1 VSALRNRDFRRLWL
15 AGLISDTGDWMLLV
29 ALPVLVYQ
37 LTGSSL
43 GTSMA
48 FLIELA
54 PAVLITP
61 LAGYLADRSDHRTLL
76 LVAVSLGQAAA
87 LLPLLA
93 GTHLPVLYCVIA
105 LQAALASLFD
115 PAKNALLPTLVAE
128 DELVTANSLTGL
140 NQNLGRLVGAALGGA
155 ALMAGGLPVIVIG
168 DAASFLLSAALIWG
182 VRPAGATAPVSG
194 ASPRPGG
201 HPFARRPV
209 LAGLAVTAITAVG
222 QGLFIVL
229 FVVFVARNLH
239 GNAAENGLLRAV
251 QAIGAIAGGLILTRA
266 ARARPGRL
274 AGLAC
279 LVFGALAV
287 LTWNLPH
294 ATTAEPVYVALFICF
309 GIPGVAILS
318 GLISSLQQA
327 TTDGERGRV
336 FAAFGAASAFGQA
349 VGMVAA
355 GVLGDRLGAVPLLN
369 IQAICYLAGG
379 VAALAGIAGAGGS
392 PRPGRPADPG
402 RSHQSRQ
409 RASETPGRR
418 GGTRPRPDRPR
429 QPARP
434 SPCCSAAAPVRFR

>member
-1 VSALRNRDFRRLWL
+1 VTALRNRDFRRLWL

-48 FLIELA
+48 FLIELI

-61 LAGYLADRSDHRTLL
+61 LAGRLADRSDRRTL
-76 LVAVSLGQAAA
+76 LVAVSLCQAAA

-93 GTHLPVLYCVIA
+93 GAHLPVLYCVIA
-105 LQAALASLFD
+105 LQAALAALFD

-128 DELVTANSLTGL
+128 DQLVAANSLTGV

-155 ALMAGGLPVIVIG
+155 ALTAGGLPVIVIG

-182 VRPAGATAPVSG
+182 VHPANATAPGNG
-194 ASPRPGG
+194 ASSPRPGG

-209 LAGLAVTAITAVG
+209 RVGLAVIAITAIG
-222 QGLFIVL
+222 QGLFLVL

-239 GNAAENGLLRAV
+239 GNAAENGLLRGV
-251 QAIGAIAGGLILTRA
+251 QAIGAIVGGLILTRA
-266 ARARPGRL
+266 TRVRPGRL

-279 LVFGALAV
+279 LVFGAVAV

-294 ATTAEPVYVALFICF
+294 ATTAEPVYAALFICF
-309 GIPGVAILS
+309 GIPSIAMVS
-318 GLISSLQQA
+318 GLNASLQQA

-336 FAAFGAASAFGQA
+336 FAAVGAAFGIGQA

-355 GVLGDRLGAVPLLN
+355 GILGDRLGTVPLLN
-369 IQAICYLAGG
+369 AQAICFLVGG
-379 VAALAGIAGAGGS
+379 VAALAGMADVASS
-392 PRPGRPADPG
+392 PPPDRPADPADPAEPA
-402 RSHQSRQ
+402 
-409 RASETPGRR
+409 RAARP
-418 GGTRPRPDRPR
+418 GTRP
-429 QPARP
+429 
-434 SPCCSAAAPVRFR
+434 

>member
-1 VSALRNRDFRRLWL
+1 MTALRNRDFRRLWL

-29 ALPVLVYQ
+29 AIPILVYQ
-37 LTGSSL
+37 LTGSTL

-48 FLIELA
+48 FLIELI

-61 LAGYLADRSDHRTLL
+61 LAGRLADRSDRRTL

-128 DELVTANSLTGL
+128 DQLVAANSLIGL

-155 ALMAGGLPVIVIG
+155 ALTAGGLSVIVIG
-168 DAASFLLSAALIWG
+168 DAASFLLAAALTWG
-182 VRPAGATAPVSG
+182 VRPAKATAPVSG
-194 ASPRPGG
+194 ASSPRPGG
-201 HPFARRPV
+201 HPFARRPIR
-209 LAGLAVTAITAVG
+209 AGLAVTAITAIG

-229 FVVFVARNLH
+229 FVVFVARTLH

-251 QAIGAIAGGLILTRA
+251 QAIGAIAGGLVLTRA
-266 ARARPGRL
+266 TRVRPGRL

-279 LVFGALAV
+279 LAFGALAV

-294 ATTAEPVYVALFICF
+294 ATTAAPVYAALFICF
-309 GIPGVAILS
+309 GIPSVAMLS

-355 GVLGDRLGAVPLLN
+355 GILGDRLGAVPLLN
-369 IQAICYLAGG
+369 AQAICYLAGG
-379 VAALAGIAGAGGS
+379 VAALVGIAGAGGS
-392 PRPGRPADPG
+392 PYPGRPADPAEVV
-402 RSHQSRQ
+402 
-409 RASETPGRR
+409 RAASTSTKSPD
-418 GGTRPRPDRPR
+418 GGVAS
-429 QPARP
+429 PAP
-434 SPCCSAAAPVRFR
+434 T

>member
-1 VSALRNRDFRRLWL
+1 MIALRNRDFRHLWL

-61 LAGYLADRSDHRTLL
+61 LAGRLAGRSDRRTL
-76 LVAVSLGQAAA
+76 LVAVSLCQAAA

-93 GTHLPVLYCVIA
+93 GAHLPVLYCVIA

-115 PAKNALLPTLVAE
+115 PAKNALLPTLLAKDQLVA
-128 DELVTANSLTGL
+128 ANSLIGL
-140 NQNLGRLVGAALGGA
+140 NQNLGRLAGAALGGA
-155 ALMAGGLPVIVIG
+155 ALMAGGLSVIVIG

-182 VRPAGATAPVSG
+182 VRSANAAAPVSG
-194 ASPRPGG
+194 ASSPRPGG
-201 HPFARRPV
+201 HPFARRSV
-209 LAGLAVTAITAVG
+209 RVGLGVTAITAIG
-222 QGLFIVL
+222 QGLFMVL

-251 QAIGAIAGGLILTRA
+251 QAIGAIAGGLVLTRA
-266 ARARPGRL
+266 TRVRPGRL

-279 LVFGALAV
+279 LVFGAMAV

-294 ATTAEPVYVALFICF
+294 ATTAEPVYAALFICF
-309 GIPGVAILS
+309 GIPGIAMLS

-336 FAAFGAASAFGQA
+336 FAAFGAAFALGQA

-355 GVLGDRLGAVPLLN
+355 GILGDQLGAVPLLN
-369 IQAICYLAGG
+369 VQAICYLAGG
-379 VAALAGIAGAGGS
+379 VVALVGIADPGGS
-392 PRPGRPADPG
+392 PCSDRSAD
-402 RSHQSRQ
+402 SAEVI
-409 RASETPGRR
+409 RAANASAKPPD
-418 GGTRPRPDRPR
+418 GGVT
-429 QPARP
+429 
-434 SPCCSAAAPVRFR
+434 SLAPT

>member
-1 VSALRNRDFRRLWL
+1 MIALRNRDFRRLWL

-48 FLIELA
+48 FLIELI

-61 LAGYLADRSDHRTLL
+61 LAGHLADRSDHRTLL
-76 LVAVSLGQAAA
+76 VAVSLCQAAA

-93 GTHLPVLYCVIA
+93 GTHLPVLYCVMA

-128 DELVTANSLTGL
+128 DQLVTANSLIGL

-155 ALMAGGLPVIVIG
+155 ALMAGGLSVIVIG

-182 VRPAGATAPVSG
+182 VRPANATAPMSG
-194 ASPRPGG
+194 ASSPRPGG
-201 HPFARRPV
+201 HPFARRSV
-209 LAGLAVTAITAVG
+209 RVGLAVTAITAIG

-251 QAIGAIAGGLILTRA
+251 QAIGAIAGGLVLTRA
-266 ARARPGRL
+266 TRVRPGRL

-279 LVFGALAV
+279 LVFGAAAV

-294 ATTAEPVYVALFICF
+294 ATTAEPVYAALFVCF
-309 GIPGVAILS
+309 GIPGVAMLS

-336 FAAFGAASAFGQA
+336 FAAFGAASALGLA

-355 GVLGDRLGAVPLLN
+355 GILGDRFGAVPLLN
-369 IQAICYLAGG
+369 VQAICYLAGG
-379 VAALAGIAGAGGS
+379 VAALVGIADIGGS
-392 PRPGRPADPG
+392 PRPDSPADPAEVV
-402 RSHQSRQ
+402 
-409 RASETPGRR
+409 RAASASTKPPD
-418 GGTRPRPDRPR
+418 GGVTS
-429 QPARP
+429 PAP
-434 SPCCSAAAPVRFR
+434 T

>member
-1 VSALRNRDFRRLWL
+1 MIALRNRDFRRLWL

-37 LTGSSL
+37 RTGSTL
-43 GTSMA
+43 GTSIA
-48 FLIELA
+48 FLIELV

-61 LAGYLADRSDHRTLL
+61 LAGHLADRSGHRTRL

-93 GTHLPVLYCVIA
+93 GAHLLVLYGVIA

-128 DELVTANSLTGL
+128 DQLVRANSLIGL

-155 ALMAGGLPVIVIG
+155 ALMTGGLPVIVIG
-168 DAASFLLSAALIWG
+168 DAVSFLLAAALIWG
-182 VRPAGATAPVSG
+182 VRPAKATAPANG
-194 ASPRPGG
+194 ASSPRPGG
-201 HPFARRPV
+201 HPFARRSV
-209 LAGLAVTAITAVG
+209 RVALAVTVIIDIG

-239 GNAAENGLLRAV
+239 GNAAENGFLRAV
-251 QAIGAIAGGLILTRA
+251 QAIGAIVGGLVL
-266 ARARPGRL
+266 ARATRVRAGRL

-279 LVFGALAV
+279 LGFGAVAV
-287 LTWNLPH
+287 LTWNLPPV
-294 ATTAEPVYVALFICF
+294 TIAEPVYAALFICV

-318 GLISSLQQA
+318 GLISSLQQS

-355 GVLGDRLGAVPLLN
+355 GILGDRLGAVPLLN
-369 IQAICYLAGG
+369 VQAVCYLVGG
-379 VAALAGIAGAGGS
+379 VAALVGIADVGGP
-392 PRPGRPADPG
+392 PRPERPAD
-402 RSHQSRQ
+402 
-409 RASETPGRR
+409 RAEVVRAASASAKPQDKAATS
-418 GGTRPRPDRPR
+418 
-429 QPARP
+429 PAP
-434 SPCCSAAAPVRFR
+434 T

>member
-1 VSALRNRDFRRLWL
+1 MIALRNRDFRRLWL

-48 FLIELA
+48 FLIELM

-61 LAGYLADRSDHRTLL
+61 LAGRLADRSDHRILL
-76 LVAVSLGQAAA
+76 LVAVSLCQAAA

-115 PAKNALLPTLVAE
+115 PAKNALLPTLVSE
-128 DELVTANSLTGL
+128 DRLVTANSLVGL

-155 ALMAGGLPVIVIG
+155 ALMTGGLSVIVIG

-182 VRPAGATAPVSG
+182 VRPANATAPMSG
-194 ASPRPGG
+194 ASSTRPGG
-201 HPFARRPV
+201 HPFARRSV
-209 LAGLAVTAITAVG
+209 RVGLAVTAIIAIG

-251 QAIGAIAGGLILTRA
+251 QAIGAIAGGLLVLTRA
-266 ARARPGRL
+266 ARVRPGRL

-279 LVFGALAV
+279 LVFGATAV

-294 ATTAEPVYVALFICF
+294 VTTAEPVYAALFISF
-309 GIPGVAILS
+309 GIPGVAMLS

-336 FAAFGAASAFGQA
+336 FAAFGAASALGQA

-355 GVLGDRLGAVPLLN
+355 GILGDRLGAVPLLN
-369 IQAICYLAGG
+369 VQAICYLAGG
-379 VAALAGIAGAGGS
+379 VAALAGIADVGGS
-392 PRPGRPADPG
+392 PVRPPD
-402 RSHQSRQ
+402 
-409 RASETPGRR
+409 E
-418 GGTRPRPDRPR
+418 PRPWAFAC
-429 QPARP
+429 ARRKVVRALLN
-434 SPCCSAAAPVRFR
+434 SSSASRLGR

>member
-1 VSALRNRDFRRLWL
+1 MTALRSRDFRYLWL

-48 FLIELA
+48 FLIELI
-54 PAVLITP
+54 PVVLIAP
-61 LAGYLADRSDHRTLL
+61 LAGRLADRSDHRTL

-93 GTHLPVLYCVIA
+93 GAHLPVLYCVIA

-128 DELVTANSLTGL
+128 GQLVNANSLIGL

-182 VRPAGATAPVSG
+182 VRPANATAPMSG
-194 ASPRPGG
+194 APSPRPGG

-209 LAGLAVTAITAVG
+209 RAGLAVTAITATG

-239 GNAAENGLLRAV
+239 GDAAENGLLRAV
-251 QAIGAIAGGLILTRA
+251 QAIGAIAGGLVLTRA
-266 ARARPGRL
+266 ARVRPGRL

-279 LVFGALAV
+279 LVFGAAAV

-294 ATTAEPVYVALFICF
+294 VTTAEPVYAVLFICF
-309 GIPGVAILS
+309 GIPGVAMLS

-327 TTDGERGRV
+327 TADGERGRV
-336 FAAFGAASAFGQA
+336 FAAFGAASAAGQA
-349 VGMVAA
+349 AGIVAA
-355 GVLGDRLGAVPLLN
+355 GILGDRLGAVPLLN
-369 IQAICYLAGG
+369 VQAICYLAGG
-379 VAALAGIAGAGGS
+379 VAALAGIADADTPTSSGA
-392 PRPGRPADPG
+392 A
-402 RSHQSRQ
+402 
-409 RASETPGRR
+409 
-418 GGTRPRPDRPR
+418 PR
-429 QPARP
+429 QPGIPATTALLP
-434 SPCCSAAAPVRFR
+434 IADVRQGTDSLPT